1 VDRALEARRYL
12 TLLIVRVLLVVTALV
27 IAARAAHSF
36 RSVGNV
42 WLLAAIFATSAAAFF
57 IWPILVPSKQRTWRT
72 YSLGP
77 AFFLAGMFLLPP
89 AALVLSIAYAVT
101 LAGIVAGTRGYR
113 ILTQLALAVIAYG
126 GFSLVFDLGPRSS
139 DYLLA
144 PAPRAALEVA
154 IAAAASITLLLLR
167 SIVLRLEHGAE
178 SPNWGSFQTPAL
190 VEGLYCLVL
199 SVALT
204 ILTRIH
210 LGLLAV
216 VYLEIGIT
224 WWFVRSYRSY
234 LQDVNRLGEWQ
245 VSLALAVQEA
255 QRPWSVITGRGA
267 VPPVP
272 AKGSDAV
279 PADGARPAG
288 FPIAGTTAAGD
299 APAEEAPVAEAPRK
313 KRGQSRRGAP

>member
-1 VDRALEARRYL
+1 MDRALEAKRYL

-154 IAAAASITLLLLR
+154 IAAAASITMLLLR

-272 AKGSDAV
+272 AKGPDA
-279 PADGARPAG
+279 APAG
-288 FPIAGTTAAGD
+288 GALPAESPAAEPAAD
-299 APAEEAPVAEAPRK
+299 PAPAEEAPAAEAPRK
-313 KRGQSRRGAP
+313 KRAQSRRGAP